1 MRMILCISLCLLSNC
16 YERRFKKEVIEKSNV
31 ILHRGVILM
40 KESLEKN
47 KVILSGQEVEYVL
60 TRKRVKNINLRIKSD
75 ATISV
80 SAPYSTDLCQ
90 IENFMVSK
98 SDYILTHIRRFQ
110 SMQANI
116 SKNKEYI
123 DGESFYLLGENIRL
137 KVLQD
142 TQENVWTDG
151 VFLYLTIQ
159 DTNNKKRKQLLVE
172 GFFGKQREE
181 VFQEIIDTIYPV
193 FSKYGIAYP
202 IIKMRTM
209 KTRWGSCIPSKEQIT
224 LNTTLIETP
233 RICIEYVVLH
243 EFSHFI
249 HPNHSKA
256 FYDFVAILMPD
267 WKERKECLE
276 KFAFRQE

>member
-1 MRMILCISLCLLSNC
+1 
-16 YERRFKKEVIEKSNV
+16 
-31 ILHRGVILM
+31 M
-40 KESLEKN
+40 KESFEKN

-80 SAPYSTDLCQ
+80 SAPFSVDLSQ

-98 SDYILTHIRRFQ
+98 SNYILTHIRRFQ
-110 SMQANI
+110 SMQTNI

-123 DGESFYLLGENIRL
+123 DGESFYLLGKNIRL
-137 KVLQD
+137 KILQD
-142 TQENVWTDG
+142 TQEHVWTDG
-151 VFLYLTIQ
+151 VFLYLKIQ

-172 GFFGKQREE
+172 NFFSKQREE

-202 IIKMRTM
+202 NIKMRTM
-209 KTRWGSCIPSKEQIT
+209 KTRWGSCIPSKQQIT

-233 RICIEYVVLH
+233 RVCIEYVVLH

-256 FYDFVAILMPD
+256 FYDFVAMLMPD